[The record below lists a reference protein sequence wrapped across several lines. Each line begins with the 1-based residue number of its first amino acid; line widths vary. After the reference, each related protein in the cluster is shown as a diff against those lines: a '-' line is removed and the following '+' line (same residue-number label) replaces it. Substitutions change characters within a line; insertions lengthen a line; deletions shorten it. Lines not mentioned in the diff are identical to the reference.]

1 MIMSG
6 FRRIIAAIQGTVR
19 YKLLVLVLFPILLVM
34 PIALLL
40 AIYWGTHFTYEQLYI
55 KVNTDL
61 AVADDIFQRIRK
73 DYQEQLSRLVE
84 SYSFRTALE
93 ADDGEA
99 IHQQIQELHLA
110 AGFTYLHLVDSSGNW
125 LYESSGQSRIS
136 PLLLRAN
143 QGQAQTGIEIFSA
156 EDLTREFPRLADMQ
170 RLLLIE
176 TPRARP
182 SSRTFEDR
190 GMMIRVIYPVKDNNH
205 RVLALLDGGVLLNNN
220 FHFVDTIRDLVY
232 GPGSLPQSSIGTVTV
247 FLDDVRI
254 TTNVPLRPGERALG
268 TRVSH
273 EVRSRVLDE
282 GGTWIDRAFV
292 VNDWYISAYEPIVD
306 PEGRRIGMLYAGFL
320 EAPFR
325 TALWRALG
333 VLVLLF
339 LVLMVLSALLAVY
352 GAKTIFKPIEA
363 MSKVVQAI
371 RAGEDRHIG
380 QVDSQDEIGELAREF
395 DSMLSLLQQ
404 RRQEIRQWANQLE
417 TKVKER
423 TAELEQ
429 KNTDLHRT
437 INVLRETR
445 RQLVVAEKLAAVGEL
460 TAGVAHEINNPT
472 AVMLGN
478 LDILVAE
485 LGPAIKPVQQEVN
498 LMIEQIY
505 RIKDII
511 DNLLQYARPGD
522 FAGYADELDINATVE
537 STIQLVQHLR
547 NPGNLVI
554 HLALEAVRKARI
566 NRHELQQVLVNL
578 LTNAIHAL
586 PEQNGEIW
594 LRTKN
599 WDDRGVVICV
609 QDNGS
614 GLTEDQISRIFNPFY
629 SGMKQGEG
637 TGLGLSVSYGLIRR
651 YGGVITVESAPGQGS
666 KFFIWLLSEP
676 EFIEDEETI
685 TEQLHDTDVHENTNR
700 PFFSA

>member
-1 MIMSG
+1 MSV

-73 DYQEQLSRLVE
+73 DYQERLGRLVE

-125 LYESSGQSRIS
+125 LHESSGQSRIS

-170 RLLLIE
+170 RLLLVE
-176 TPRARP
+176 TPHARP

-190 GMMIRVIYPVKDNNH
+190 GMMIRVIYPVKDEKH

-232 GPGSLPQSSIGTVTV
+232 GPGSLPQGSIGTVTV
-247 FLDDVRI
+247 FLDDVQI
-254 TTNVPLRPGERALG
+254 TTNVPLRLGERALG
-268 TRVSH
+268 TRVSN

-292 VNDWYISAYEPIVD
+292 VNDWYISAYEPIID
-306 PEGRRIGMLYAGFL
+306 PEGRRIGMLYTGFL

-325 TALWRALG
+325 TELWHALG

-339 LVLMVLSALLAVY
+339 LMLMLLSALLAVY

-404 RRQEIRQWANQLE
+404 RRQEIRHWANQLE
-417 TKVKER
+417 IKVKER

-511 DNLLQYARPGD
+511 DNLLQYARPGE
-522 FAGYADELDINATVE
+522 FAADADELDINATVE
-537 STIQLVQHLR
+537 STLQLVQHLR
-547 NPGNLVI
+547 NPTDFAI
-554 HLALEAVRKARI
+554 HLALDADRKARI

-578 LTNAIHAL
+578 ITNAIHAL
-586 PEQNGEIW
+586 PEQSGEIW
-594 LRTKN
+594 IRTKN
-599 WDDRGVVICV
+599 WDDKGVVICV

-614 GLTEDQISRIFNPFY
+614 GLAEDQISRIFNPFY
-629 SGMKQGEG
+629 STMKQGEG

-651 YGGVITVESAPGQGS
+651 YGGVITVESAIGQGS

-676 EFIEDEETI
+676 EFVEDEETI
-685 TEQLHDTDVHENTNR
+685 TEQLHDTDVHKNTKW
-700 PFFSA
+700 PFFSAY

>member
-6 FRRIIAAIQGTVR
+6 FRRIVAAIQGTVR

-125 LYESSGQSRIS
+125 LHESSGQSRIS

-651 YGGVITVESAPGQGS
+651 YGGVITVESALGQGS